1 MEVRRGM
8 VRLLFILLFSGS
20 VCYGQANRFAGFG
33 YKNTCDVDAQKFIDS
48 AGITNASQKS
58 AICSYITM
66 LKDSLLWG
74 KIYAGYI
81 FIGGSASTTKFNI
94 KDIRS
99 DTSAY
104 TLTYSGGWLYSNF
117 GALANGINATAN
129 TWLRPSVKLT
139 IRNYSIA
146 LYVNGGTL
154 TGGAAP
160 ATVYTMSDGGDFNNS
175 ANGITLRTTI
185 KYFAPNGEGNPV
197 VLVSN
202 NSLTGIYLAN
212 VSGSTARIYKDGLS
226 IGSNTTSG
234 GFLSIQPFFIGGTNV
249 SGLHYQNVQI
259 GCLIIASGLTDAE
272 AKTMSN
278 IISIFKNTLGI

>member
-1 MEVRRGM
+1 M
-8 VRLLFILLFSGS
+8 VKRIIILLFVFSS
-20 VCYGQANRFAGFG
+20 ILSFGQANRFAGFG
-33 YKNTCDVDAQKFIDS
+33 YKNTCDVDSQKFIDS

-154 TGGAAP
+154 TGGAYP
-160 ATVYTMSDGGDFNNS
+160 ATVYTMSNASDFNNS
-175 ANGITLRTTI
+175 ANGIILRTWA
-185 KYFAPNGEGNPV
+185 KYFAPNGEGNPGV
-197 VLVSN
+197 YVSDQ
-202 NSLTGIYLAN
+202 SLTGIYLAN

-249 SGLHYQNVQI
+249 GGLHYQNVQI

>member
-1 MEVRRGM
+1 M
-8 VRLLFILLFSGS
+8 VKRIIILLFVFSS
-20 VCYGQANRFAGFG
+20 ILSFGQANRFAGFG
-33 YKNTCDVDAQKFIDS
+33 YRSTCDMDAQKFIDS

-94 KDIRS
+94 KDIRI

-154 TGGAAP
+154 TGAAFP
-160 ATVYTMSDGGDFNNS
+160 ATVYTMSDVADYNNS

-234 GFLSIQPFFIGGTNV
+234 GFLSTQPFFIGSSNV
-249 SGLHYQNVQI
+249 SGITYQNVQI